1 MTLVASVLLALAAL
15 GALTALASIWALA
28 RRFAPGDARLAP
40 VPVTLLRPLHG
51 AEPGLDERLAALVA
65 QQYDAP
71 VQLVFGVHAPDDSAV
86 AVVERLR
93 AGHPQ
98 ADITLVVD
106 GARHGRNNKVSNLI
120 NMAAAARHD
129 VVVVTDSDVLVRAD
143 WLGQVVGELQRPGVG
158 VVTAL
163 YTGDAARP
171 GPWARLAAM
180 AVSYQ
185 FLPGVALAVE
195 LGLAHPCMGSTVA
208 LTRGTLARI
217 GGFEAVADAL
227 ADDYEIGVA
236 VRALGLKIA
245 MPPLTVV
252 HAHSERRFRAL
263 WRQEIRWA
271 RTIRTV
277 DAGGHFAQ
285 LVTYFLPL
293 AVIGA
298 VLAGGTP
305 VSLAVLVGALGV
317 RGLQKYRIDAATAT
331 DSGPLWLLPLRDFL
345 SLGVWAGSYF
355 VRSVDWRGARHRLS
369 SGGDMLD

>member
-1 MTLVASVLLALAAL
+1 MMLVASVLLTLAAL
-15 GALTALASIWALA
+15 GSLAALASVWAVT
-28 RRFAPGDARLAP
+28 RRLAAP
-40 VPVTLLRPLHG
+40 ETSAVAMPVTLLRPLHG
-51 AEPGLDERLAALVA
+51 AEPGLGERLAALA
-65 QQYDAP
+65 SQSYPAP
-71 VQLVFGVHAPDDSAV
+71 VQLVFGVHRSDDSAV

-93 AGHPQ
+93 AAHPA
-98 ADITLVVD
+98 ADIALVVD
-106 GARHGRNNKVSNLI
+106 GTRHGRNNKVSNLI
-120 NMAAAARHD
+120 NMVAVAKHD
-129 VVVVTDSDVLVRAD
+129 LLVVTDSDVLVRND
-143 WLGQVVGELQRPGVG
+143 WLSRVVAELQRPGVG

-163 YTGDAARP
+163 YTGEAAGP
-171 GPWARLAAM
+171 SPWAQLAAM

-208 LTRGTLARI
+208 LTRHTLARI
-217 GGFEAVADAL
+217 GGFDAVADAL
-227 ADDYEIGVA
+227 ADDYEIGVR
-236 VRALGLKIA
+236 VRALGLSIA
-245 MPPLTVV
+245 MPPLAVV
-252 HAHSERRFRAL
+252 HVHGETRFRAL

-298 VLAGGTP
+298 AVALASP
-305 VSLAVLVGALGV
+305 VSLVVLAAAFGV
-317 RGLQKYRIDAATAT
+317 RALQKYRIDAATAT
-331 DSGPLWLLPLRDFL
+331 DSGPFWLLPLRDFL

-369 SGGDMLD
+369 AGGDMLD